1 MKKISDFFEA
11 NVERDFLFRAPA
23 CFIHEGKRWDYIVNS
38 GHDHTKSFIKKLESS
53 KIFRIKFIEK
63 SGVWAVRY
71 RRY

>member
-1 MKKISDFFEA
+1 MKKISDFFES

-53 KIFRIKFIEK
+53 KIFRIKFIEN